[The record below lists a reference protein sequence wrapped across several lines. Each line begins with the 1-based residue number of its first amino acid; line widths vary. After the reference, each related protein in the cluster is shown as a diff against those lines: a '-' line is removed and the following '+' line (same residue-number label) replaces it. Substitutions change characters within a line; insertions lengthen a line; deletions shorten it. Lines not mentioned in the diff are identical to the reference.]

1 LGLKGFV
8 VVVVVVTTI
17 IRWLVLLIL
26 ENDMGLEATS
36 KERKLNKHR
45 IISIVCIFA
54 F

>member
-1 LGLKGFV
+1 MAG
-8 VVVVVVTTI
+8 I
-17 IRWLVLLIL
+17 INL

-54 F
+54 FWEAIFVNVEPVETRYIK